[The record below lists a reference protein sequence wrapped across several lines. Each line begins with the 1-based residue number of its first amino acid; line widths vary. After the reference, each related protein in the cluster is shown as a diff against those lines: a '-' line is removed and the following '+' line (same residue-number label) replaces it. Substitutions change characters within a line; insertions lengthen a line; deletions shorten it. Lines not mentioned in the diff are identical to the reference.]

1 MRQKP
6 HRFSVG
12 IYSELQSRHILGLSL
27 DQSNVHINLQPCEN
41 YIWWFSFTFIN
52 LMVASSTILK
62 LLYAGG
68 FSELLCIGGNG
79 KYKNASE
86 HEKPNCVAEPG
97 VT

>member
-1 MRQKP
+1 
-6 HRFSVG
+6 
-12 IYSELQSRHILGLSL
+12 
-27 DQSNVHINLQPCEN
+27 
-41 YIWWFSFTFIN
+41 
-52 LMVASSTILK
+52 MVASSTILK

-97 VT
+97 VTWGNSAYRVCLIWIYLSICMILTIKLPVPIEMAVHTED